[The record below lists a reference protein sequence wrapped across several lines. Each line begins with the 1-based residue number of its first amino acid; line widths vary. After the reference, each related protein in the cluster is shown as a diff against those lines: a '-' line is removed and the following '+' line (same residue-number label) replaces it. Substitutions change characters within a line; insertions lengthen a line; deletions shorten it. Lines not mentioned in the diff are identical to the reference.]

1 MTETLLTIKDV
12 AARLAIGRTTVYEL
26 IAKQELKTIK
36 IGRARRVPES
46 VLDQWIARQLRD
58 GDQRPPT

>member
-1 MTETLLTIKDV
+1 MESLLTIREV

-36 IGRARRVPES
+36 IGRSRRVPES
-46 VLDQWIARQLRD
+46 VLEQWIVRQLRD
-58 GDQRPPT
+58 GERNSPR